1 MEEVNK
7 DKLKDEE
14 VLNNQEASQ
23 EELNESWQQEE
34 ILEDK
39 EFEEIENED
48 AEEDNIK
55 KPKKELKRLQKENNK
70 LQEQNSKLQE
80 EANVLKD
87 RLLRVSAEYDNYRR
101 RTVKE
106 KEGIYSD
113 AVTDV
118 LKNILPVLD
127 NLERASSTEG
137 SVDDIKKGIDL
148 TLKQFQN
155 ALEKLGVEEIST
167 AEGFDPNYHEAVMHI
182 EDESYEKNS
191 VAEVFQKGYKKGSKV
206 IRHSIVKVA
215 N

>member
-7 DKLKDEE
+7 DNLKDEE

-23 EELNESWQQEE
+23 EELNENWQQEE

-70 LQEQNSKLQE
+70 LQEQNAKLQE
-80 EANVLKD
+80 ETNVLKD

-155 ALEKLGVEEIST
+155 ALEKLGVEEISI

>member
-7 DKLKDEE
+7 DHLKDEE

-23 EELNESWQQEE
+23 EELNENWQQEE

-39 EFEEIENED
+39 EFEEIED
-48 AEEDNIK
+48 AEDDKIK
-55 KPKKELKRLQKENNK
+55 NPKKELKKLQKENNK

-80 EANVLKD
+80 ETNVLKD

-127 NLERASSTEG
+127 NLERAASTEG

-182 EDESYEKNS
+182 EDESYKKNS
-191 VAEVFQKGYKKGSKV
+191 IAEVFQKGYKKSSKV

>member
-7 DKLKDEE
+7 DKLRNEE
-14 VLNNQEASQ
+14 VLDNEETPQ
-23 EELNESWQQEE
+23 EELNEDWQQEE

-39 EFEEIENED
+39 EFEEIENDD
-48 AEEDNIK
+48 AEEDNIR

-70 LQEQNSKLQE
+70 LQEQNAKLQE
-80 EANVLKD
+80 ETNVLKD

-106 KEGIYSD
+106 KEGIYAD

-118 LKNILPVLD
+118 LKNILTVLD
-127 NLERASSTEG
+127 NLERAASTEG

>member
-1 MEEVNK
+1 MEENNK
-7 DKLKDEE
+7 DKLKDEQNLNSQDDSHEE
-14 VLNNQEASQ
+14 V
-23 EELNESWQQEE
+23 NENWQQEE

-39 EFEEIENED
+39 EFEEIDTDDTED
-48 AEEDNIK
+48 EKIK
-55 KPKKELKRLQKENNK
+55 NPKKEIKKLQKENNR
-70 LQEQNSKLQE
+70 LQDLNNKLQE
-80 EANVLKD
+80 ETNVLKD
-87 RLLRVSAEYDNYRR
+87 RLLRVTAEYDNYRR

-106 KEGIYSD
+106 KEGIYAD
-113 AVTDV
+113 AVSDV

-127 NLERASSTEG
+127 NLERASGTEG
-137 SVDDIKKGIDL
+137 SVDDIKKGIEL

>member
-14 VLNNQEASQ
+14 VLNNQETSQ
-23 EELNESWQQEE
+23 EELNENWQQEE

-39 EFEEIENED
+39 EFEEIEDVEGD
-48 AEEDNIK
+48 KIK
-55 KPKKELKRLQKENNK
+55 NPKKELKKLQKENNK

-80 EANVLKD
+80 ETNVLKD
-87 RLLRVSAEYDNYRR
+87 RLLRVTAEYDNYRR

-113 AVTDV
+113 AVADV

-127 NLERASSTEG
+127 NLERAASTEG

-191 VAEVFQKGYKKGSKV
+191 IAEVFQKGYKKGSKV